1 MLFIT
6 PAKNAKEA
14 KDYFTRHMATSD
26 YYLRDAAEFAGEW
39 HGLGAELLGLEG
51 RVDKE
56 SYFNLCENINPRTG
70 EQLTAR
76 TKSERRVLYDFT
88 FDAPKSVTLAYELG
102 GDERIMDAFRGAI
115 KDAMSEM
122 ESAMKV
128 RVRTN
133 GRQEDR
139 ASANMVWG
147 EFIHR
152 TTRPLEDGTCDPQ
165 LHCHAVTF
173 NATWDPAEERW
184 KAGQFAD
191 IVRDKGYYQAAF
203 HSRFAE
209 RLGKL
214 GYGIERDGN
223 SFRLAGIARETEK
236 KFSRRTGIIEAAA
249 ERLGITDAKAK
260 GRLGARTREK
270 KNEYQ
275 PSLRDL
281 RMEWAERL
289 DHGERDSISQARRGR
304 QTTSLSAKEAM
315 DYALSH
321 CFERGSA
328 IPEKRLLQTALTQG
342 VGAANVN
349 EVKEQLAREDVIRRE
364 RLGQRWIT
372 TKAVLKEEI
381 DMIDF
386 VREGRGRFRRLGG
399 PKPARLDP
407 ELSKE
412 QRTAATVILNSS
424 DRVTALKGGAGTG
437 KTRMMQATVKAIEAS
452 GKKVFT
458 FAPSAEAS
466 RGVLR
471 SEGFDNAETVERLLI
486 DPKKQREVH
495 GGVIWVDEAGLLSV
509 KDMKRVMD
517 VAKEQDARVV
527 LSGDSGQH
535 AGVYRGDALRIL
547 ENDSGLKTAT
557 LSEIRRQTN
566 ENYREAVAAI
576 SHGDT
581 LRRDGRTGIEAG
593 FDKLDKMG
601 AIVEVDGDGRYEQIA
616 KDYARIT
623 SEYKGKKLKTALVI
637 SPTHAEGEKVTQAIR
652 QELKSQGKV
661 TGPERKILSLKSLNL
676 TEAQRGDASE
686 YAPGL
691 VVQFHQNARGFKRGE
706 RITVLGEND
715 KASVKIAR
723 ADGTEDVLPLREA
736 GKFQLYEQ
744 GDLTLAK
751 GDKIRMTQNG
761 FALGKKAV
769 LGRDKKQVNN
779 GATYEVEGFT
789 REGDIKLSN
798 GYVLPK
804 NYGGLAHG
812 YVLTSHAS
820 QGKTTDVA
828 LIALGSESFSAA
840 SREQF
845 YVSISRGREAVR
857 LYTDDKEAMRD
868 AIKESGARLSAT
880 ELVGEKPKPKPRPRL
895 DGLRRAFRLHEMQRA
910 YQAVKTRMSQWAMF
924 QQQREREVH
933 IER

>member
-56 SYFNLCENINPRTG
+56 SYFKLCENINPKTG

-102 GDERIMDAFRGAI
+102 GDERIMDAFRGAV

-223 SFRLAGIARETEK
+223 SFRLAGISRETEK

-315 DYALSH
+315 EYALSH

-328 IPEKRLLQTALTQG
+328 IPEKRLLQTALAQG

-349 EVKEQLAREDVIRRE
+349 EVKEQLARDDVIRRE

-386 VREGRGRFRRLGG
+386 VREGRGRFKRLGG

-471 SEGFDNAETVERLLI
+471 SEGFENAETVERLLI

-676 TEAQRGDASE
+676 TEAQRGDALE
-686 YAPGL
+686 YAPGM

-723 ADGTEDVLPLREA
+723 ADGTEDLLPLSEA
-736 GKFQLYEQ
+736 RKFQLYEQ
-744 GDLTLAK
+744 ADVTLAK

-761 FALGKKAV
+761 FALGKKGV

-840 SREQF
+840 NREQF
-845 YVSISRGREAVR
+845 YVSVSRGREAVR
-857 LYTDDKEAMRD
+857 LYTDDKEAMQD

-880 ELVGEKPKPKPRPRL
+880 ELVGEKPKPKPRPRF

-910 YQAVKTRMSQWAMF
+910 YEAVKTRMSQWAMF

>member
-6 PAKNAKEA
+6 PANNAKEA

-56 SYFNLCENINPRTG
+56 SYFKLCENINPKTG

-102 GDERIMDAFRGAI
+102 GDERIMDAFRGAV
-115 KDAMSEM
+115 KDTMSEM

-152 TTRPLEDGTCDPQ
+152 TTRPLDDGTCDPQ

-209 RLGKL
+209 GLAKL

-223 SFRLAGIARETEK
+223 SFRLAGISHETEK

-260 GRLGARTREK
+260 GKLGARTREK

-281 RMEWAERL
+281 RVEWAERL
-289 DHGERDSISQARRGR
+289 DHAERDSISQARRGR
-304 QTTSLSAKEAM
+304 QTTSLSAREAM

-328 IPEKRLLQTALTQG
+328 IPEKKLLQTALAQG

-349 EVKEQLAREDVIRRE
+349 EVKEQLARNGVIRRE

-372 TKAVLKEEI
+372 TNAVLKEEI
-381 DMIDF
+381 AMIDF

-399 PKPARLDP
+399 LKPASLDP

-412 QRTAATVILNSS
+412 QRTAAAVILDSG

-437 KTRMMQATVKAIEAS
+437 KTRMMQATVKAIEEG
-452 GKKVFT
+452 GKRVFT

-471 SEGFDNAETVERLLI
+471 SEGFENAETVERLLI

-547 ENDSGLKTAT
+547 EKDSGLKTAT

-593 FDKLDKMG
+593 FDKLDTMG

-652 QELKSQGKV
+652 EELKSQGKV

-676 TEAQRGDASE
+676 TEAQRGDALE
-686 YAPGL
+686 YAPGQ

-723 ADGTEDVLPLREA
+723 ADGTEDVLPLSEA
-736 GKFQLYEQ
+736 SKFQLYEQ
-744 GDLTLAK
+744 DDLTLAK

-761 FALGKKAV
+761 FALSKKAV

-804 NYGGLAHG
+804 NYGGLTHG

-840 SREQF
+840 NREQF
-845 YVSISRGREAVR
+845 YVSVSRGREAVR

-868 AIKESGARLSAT
+868 AIKGSGARLSAT
-880 ELVGEKPKPKPRPRL
+880 ELVDEKPKPRPRF

-910 YQAVKTRMSQWAMF
+910 YEAVKTRMTQWATF
-924 QQQREREVH
+924 QQPREREVH

>member
-1 MLFIT
+1 
-6 PAKNAKEA
+6 
-14 KDYFTRHMATSD
+14 
-26 YYLRDAAEFAGEW
+26 
-39 HGLGAELLGLEG
+39 
-51 RVDKE
+51 
-56 SYFNLCENINPRTG
+56 
-70 EQLTAR
+70 
-76 TKSERRVLYDFT
+76 
-88 FDAPKSVTLAYELG
+88 
-102 GDERIMDAFRGAI
+102 
-115 KDAMSEM
+115 
-122 ESAMKV
+122 
-128 RVRTN
+128 
-133 GRQEDR
+133 
-139 ASANMVWG
+139 
-147 EFIHR
+147 
-152 TTRPLEDGTCDPQ
+152 
-165 LHCHAVTF
+165 
-173 NATWDPAEERW
+173 
-184 KAGQFAD
+184 
-191 IVRDKGYYQAAF
+191 
-203 HSRFAE
+203 
-209 RLGKL
+209 
-214 GYGIERDGN
+214 
-223 SFRLAGIARETEK
+223 
-236 KFSRRTGIIEAAA
+236 
-249 ERLGITDAKAK
+249 
-260 GRLGARTREK
+260 
-270 KNEYQ
+270 
-275 PSLRDL
+275 
-281 RMEWAERL
+281 
-289 DHGERDSISQARRGR
+289 
-304 QTTSLSAKEAM
+304 
-315 DYALSH
+315 
-321 CFERGSA
+321 
-328 IPEKRLLQTALTQG
+328 
-342 VGAANVN
+342 
-349 EVKEQLAREDVIRRE
+349 
-364 RLGQRWIT
+364 
-372 TKAVLKEEI
+372 
-381 DMIDF
+381 
-386 VREGRGRFRRLGG
+386 
-399 PKPARLDP
+399 
-407 ELSKE
+407 
-412 QRTAATVILNSS
+412 
-424 DRVTALKGGAGTG
+424 
-437 KTRMMQATVKAIEAS
+437 VKAIEAS

-676 TEAQRGDASE
+676 TEAQRGDALE

>member
-676 TEAQRGDASE
+676 TEAQRGDALE